1 MRVIRKDTELYKK
14 MLREQ
19 REQICFSVINRGK
32 LWYNCL
38 TAEQLAELKRWYHDW
53 LNVTETLQIPVKPEW
68 LDTLKITEGE
78 EII

>member
-38 TAEQLAELKRWYHDW
+38 TTEQLAELKRWYHDW

-68 LDTLKITEGE
+68 LDALKITEGE

>member
-1 MRVIRKDTELYKK
+1 MITLKNTSQDYLKHLRS
-14 MLREQ
+14 LREKV
-19 REQICFSVINRGK
+19 CFPVINRGK

-38 TAEQLAELKRWYHDW
+38 TTEQLAELKRWYHDW
-53 LNVTETLQIPVKPEW
+53 LNVTKTLKIPVKPAW